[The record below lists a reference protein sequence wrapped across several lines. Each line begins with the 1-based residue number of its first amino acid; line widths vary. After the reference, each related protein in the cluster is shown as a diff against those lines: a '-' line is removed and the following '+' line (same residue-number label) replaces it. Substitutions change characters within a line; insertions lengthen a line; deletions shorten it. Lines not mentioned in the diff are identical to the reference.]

1 MEIKVL
7 GPLMAE
13 SGGTSV
19 VPSAGKPRQILA
31 LLSVYANQVLPVPTL
46 MEEIW
51 GSDMPRSAPTTLQTY
66 ILQLRRLIAGALGP
80 DGPRTAREVLATRHG
95 GYLLEVAPGAVD
107 VHEYDRLV
115 ATARG
120 ATERGDDE
128 CAAALYREALGVW
141 RGPALVDVRLGP
153 LLEIELVR
161 LEESRLGVL
170 EQRIDSDL
178 RLGRHRQLLAE
189 LTSLTARHP
198 LHEGLHA
205 QRIVALYRSGR
216 RWQALNVFQDLRR
229 GLTEELGLDPSARLQ
244 QLHRAVLAGDPAL
257 DSHLAGRRP
266 VLDLFAAA

>member
-7 GPLMAE
+7 GPLVAE

-31 LLSVYANQVLPVPTL
+31 LLSVYANQVMPVPTL

-51 GSDMPRSAPTTLQTY
+51 GADMPRSALTTLQTY
-66 ILQLRRLIAGALGP
+66 ILQLRRLITHALGP
-80 DGPRTAREVLATRHG
+80 DSPYTAREVLATRHG
-95 GYLLEVAPGAVD
+95 GYLLEVIPGAVD
-107 VHEYDRLV
+107 VHEYDRLA
-115 ATARG
+115 ATGRSAG
-120 ATERGDDE
+120 ESGDDE
-128 CAAALYREALGVW
+128 TAAALYREALGMW

-178 RLGRHRQLLAE
+178 RLGRHMQLLAE

-198 LHEGLHA
+198 MHEGLHA
-205 QRIVALYRSGR
+205 QCMVALYRSGR
-216 RWQALNVFQDLRR
+216 QWQALDVYQNLRR
-229 GLTEELGLDPSARLQ
+229 ELADGLGLDPSARLQ
-244 QLHRAVLAGDPAL
+244 HLHHAVLAADPAL
-257 DSHLAGRRP
+257 DSHQAGRRP
-266 VLDLFAAA
+266 VLDLFAA

>member
-7 GPLMAE
+7 GPLVAE

-31 LLSVYANQVLPVPTL
+31 LLSVYANQVMPVPTL

-51 GSDMPRSAPTTLQTY
+51 GADMPRSALTTLQTY
-66 ILQLRRLIAGALGP
+66 ILQLRRLITHALGTDSP
-80 DGPRTAREVLATRHG
+80 YTAREVLATRHG
-95 GYLLEVAPGAVD
+95 GYLLEVTPGAVD

-115 ATARG
+115 ATGRSAG
-120 ATERGDDE
+120 ESGDDE
-128 CAAALYREALGVW
+128 TAAALYRDALDMW

-161 LEESRLGVL
+161 LQESRLGVL

-178 RLGRHRQLLAE
+178 RLGRHMQLLAE

-205 QRIVALYRSGR
+205 QCMVALYRSGR
-216 RWQALNVFQDLRR
+216 QWQALDVYQNLRR
-229 GLTEELGLDPSARLQ
+229 ELADGLGLDPSVRLQ
-244 QLHRAVLAGDPAL
+244 QLHHAVLAADPAL
-257 DSHLAGRRP
+257 DAHQAGRRP
-266 VLDLFAAA
+266 VLDLFAA